1 MSPAKN
7 PQTKWT
13 AEMESI
19 VEKRYADTPTAKLA
33 KLLGT
38 TESAVYWKAR
48 VLGIKKSAEYLAGPH
63 ACRLRLGDGG
73 NIGKPYRF
81 KKGGTPWNKGLLG
94 IDLGGK
100 ETRFKPGHISGMAA
114 EACRPI
120 GTERESKGGYL
131 ERKVHDGMPLQ
142 SRWRAVHLIVWEAEN
157 GPLPPGHVIAFK
169 DSDKRNFALANLE
182 LVSRAEMMRRNSY
195 HNYGPE
201 VARLV
206 QLKGAIT
213 RQINKREKQA

>member
-1 MSPAKN
+1 MSRAKK

-13 AEMESI
+13 DEMEKL
-19 VEKRYADTPTAKLA
+19 VEKRYADTPTCELA

-38 TESAVYWKAR
+38 TNSAVYWKAR
-48 VLGIKKSAEYLAGPH
+48 VLGIKKTAEFLAGSLSG
-63 ACRLRLGDGG
+63 RLRRGDGS
-73 NIGKPYRF
+73 NLGKPYRF
-81 KKGGTPWNKGLLG
+81 KKGGTPWNKGLIG
-94 IDLGGK
+94 IDIGGK

-114 EACRPI
+114 DAYRPI
-120 GTERESKGGYL
+120 GTERKSKDGYL
-131 ERKVHDGMPLQ
+131 ERKVHDGLPRQ

-157 GPLPPGHVIAFK
+157 GPLPPGHAVAFK
-169 DSDKRNFALANLE
+169 DGDKQHFAIENLE

-201 VARLV
+201 LAHLV

-213 RQINKREKQA
+213 RQIKKREKQS

>member
-1 MSPAKN
+1 
-7 PQTKWT
+7 
-13 AEMESI
+13 MESL
-19 VEKRYADTPTAKLA
+19 VEKRYADTPTGELA
-33 KLLGT
+33 KQLGT

-63 ACRLRLGDGG
+63 ACRLRREDGSNLGSAH
-73 NIGKPYRF
+73 RF
-81 KKGGTPWNKGLLG
+81 KKGGTPWNKGLRG

-100 ETRFKPGHISGMAA
+100 ETRFQPGQIGGMAA
-114 EACRPI
+114 EAYRPI

-157 GPLPPGHVIAFK
+157 GPLPPGHAIAFK
-169 DSDKRNFALANLE
+169 DGDKRNFALANLE